1 MRNRFRAYMIPYLT
15 QKSKGCFGK
24 NSLFYSESKPASLWG
39 HLRPSFFSFA
49 IPSFDEYRCRISPVF
64 RPFLPKNRC
73 VCETVCE
80 DALLR
85 PSAPMTHPGRSPAP
99 TAPDFFAAV
108 SPGGGCDPPSPH
120 QDMVSI
126 TFSNRIR
133 FVRRS
138 SSHNE
143 KRRRACLHLC
153 VVFGLRCLLR
163 SLQMKF
169 FMTQ

>member
-1 MRNRFRAYMIPYLT
+1 MIPYLI

-24 NSLFYSESKPASLWG
+24 KSLFYSESKPASLWG

-49 IPSFDEYRCRISPVF
+49 IPSFGEYRCRISPVF

-126 TFSNRIR
+126 TFSNRSACSYKT
-133 FVRRS
+133 FTKQVS
-138 SSHNE
+138 SEQFSIS
-143 KRRRACLHLC
+143 
-153 VVFGLRCLLR
+153 VY
-163 SLQMKF
+163 SLSP
-169 FMTQ
+169 TSSAE